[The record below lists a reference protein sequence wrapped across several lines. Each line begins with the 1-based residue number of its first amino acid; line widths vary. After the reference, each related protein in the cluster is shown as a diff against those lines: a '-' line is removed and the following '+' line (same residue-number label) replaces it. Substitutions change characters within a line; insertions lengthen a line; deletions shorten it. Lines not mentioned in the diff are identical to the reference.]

1 MKQVSKKVGF
11 ASTLLMAL
19 GVHFGVT
26 LIEISF
32 GFLVVAFLRERGW
45 ERVDR
50 KMAFAL
56 AAFGILCLLHNAI
69 GVLPTE
75 NWAYMLRWRFAFL
88 LVFIPPLLDYA
99 QRKRVMDLLLGLTC
113 VSGLYGLI
121 QVFADL
127 SGWLDLLTDG
137 EKDNSLGWAN
147 VVLSDLFVK
156 QRLASGLI
164 DNIASFSHTTSLVLL
179 WPVSLSVFE
188 KRLPRAWE
196 VVALVFGLGGLYMS
210 GARAVWL
217 ALAVGVA
224 TIFLA
229 KVMVARFRTFM
240 FSLLAMV
247 SIAGSAL
254 VIFPQLQEHAGHL
267 AGRDKIWKQCRSVAV
282 DSFPRGLGYGNYTTY
297 STMNYPKTLGMEN
310 FEKTWC
316 HNVLLSMAAEAPLA
330 LVAFVILM
338 CVLVGGLCTQKQTV
352 FSLQAAAA
360 LVAFAVLGQFHDP
373 HFQREFFPLSMLV
386 MSLGLGK
393 QQRAENL

>member
-1 MKQVSKKVGF
+1 
-11 ASTLLMAL
+11 
-19 GVHFGVT
+19 
-26 LIEISF
+26 
-32 GFLVVAFLRERGW
+32 
-45 ERVDR
+45 
-50 KMAFAL
+50 
-56 AAFGILCLLHNAI
+56 
-69 GVLPTE
+69 
-75 NWAYMLRWRFAFL
+75 
-88 LVFIPPLLDYA
+88 
-99 QRKRVMDLLLGLTC
+99 
-113 VSGLYGLI
+113 GLI

-310 FEKTWC
+310 FEKTW
-316 HNVLLSMAAEAPLA
+316 
-330 LVAFVILM
+330 
-338 CVLVGGLCTQKQTV
+338 
-352 FSLQAAAA
+352 
-360 LVAFAVLGQFHDP
+360 
-373 HFQREFFPLSMLV
+373 
-386 MSLGLGK
+386 
-393 QQRAENL
+393 